1 VLYIARHLRYKCL
14 EVPVRWNDV
23 VGTKVSPLLGLKA
36 FLDPLRVRW
45 NGISG
50 KYK

>member
-1 VLYIARHLRYKCL
+1 MLFIARKLGYTAV
-14 EVPVRWNDV
+14 EVPVRWNNV
-23 VGTKVSPLLGLKA
+23 EGTKVSLWLGVAA